1 MQDFEKE
8 LDEFFSNVRTMI
20 KLGRKD
26 DAIELLQ
33 ANYEA
38 VKEKIGEGARDV
50 EQAALLDV
58 IALGYMAVGDLETVE
73 NILGMVIS

>member
-38 VKEKIGEGARDV
+38 VKEQIGEGARDV